1 MPFKR
6 ILITTDGSE
15 YAKAAA
21 DQGLELAKLM
31 GAEVSV
37 ISVVN
42 EGTDFA
48 IRGFR
53 RASVEGATFLEDRAK
68 EAVDQVEKEAEGRGM
83 TIKRIIKRGDPAT
96 EIVEVSRDF
105 DLIVMSS
112 LGHTGLAHF
121 FMGGVAEKVV
131 RFAFCPVLLVRAPN
145 PSKAK

>member
-6 ILITTDGSE
+6 ILITTDGSD
-15 YAKAAA
+15 YAKSAA

-68 EAVDQVEKEAEGRGM
+68 EAVGQVEKEADKRGM
-83 TIKRIIKRGDPAT
+83 TITKIIKRGDPAT

-145 PSKAK
+145 PAKSG